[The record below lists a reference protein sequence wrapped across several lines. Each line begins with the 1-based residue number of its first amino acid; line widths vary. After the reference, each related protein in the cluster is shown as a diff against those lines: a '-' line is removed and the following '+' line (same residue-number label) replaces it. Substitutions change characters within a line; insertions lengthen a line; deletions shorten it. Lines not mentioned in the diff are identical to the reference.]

1 MTDATRLRILW
12 WAFIAAIVLG
22 ILLPPTQTT
31 IFVLGCLMGLAY
43 FLSPVFARIFKRKDN
58 TDA

>member
-1 MTDATRLRILW
+1 MTNVTRLRIFW
-12 WAFIAAIVLG
+12 WMFIAAIVLG

-31 IFVLGCLMGLAY
+31 IFVVGSLMVLAY
-43 FLSPVFARIFKRKDN
+43 FLSPLFAIIFKRKDN